1 MGEFLP
7 QKYQD
12 FAPLAGP
19 ENKSI
24 VCNKFLQKSVARK
37 NKLRKFAE
45 VLAFPNVYEC
55 YNVKQ
60 PQLVGAEMAPV
71 ELKGLWAQKHF
82 QNQNPITLELACGG
96 GEYTV
101 SLARNFPD
109 RNFIGVD
116 IKGNRLWKG
125 AKTAL
130 EEGLTNVAF
139 LRTRIEII
147 EHFFAPEE
155 VAEIWIT
162 FPDPFPRSSKENRR
176 LTSAFF
182 LEKYRQIL
190 QAGGLVHLKHDDP
203 DFYQFTLDTI
213 ALDERN
219 QLLFNDAD
227 IYAGDLSFPE
237 LGIQTLYESFHLA
250 AGKKIKYIRFRIS

>member
-1 MGEFLP
+1 M
-7 QKYQD
+7 
-12 FAPLAGP
+12 
-19 ENKSI
+19 
-24 VCNKFLQKSVARK
+24 ARK

-45 VLAFPNVYEC
+45 VLSFPNVYEC
-55 YNVKQ
+55 YSVQQ
-60 PQLVGAEMAPV
+60 PQLVGAGMVPV
-71 ELKGLWAQKHF
+71 DLKGRWAQDHF
-82 QNQNPITLELACGG
+82 KNDHLITLELACGG

-101 SLARNFPD
+101 GLARNFPD

-116 IKGNRLWKG
+116 VKGNRLWKG

-130 EEGLTNVAF
+130 EEGLNNAAF

-147 EHFFAPEE
+147 DHFFAVGEIS
-155 VAEIWIT
+155 EIWIT

-182 LEKYRQIL
+182 LEKFRPIL
-190 QAGGLVHLKHDDP
+190 QKGGLVHLKHDDP

-213 ALDERN
+213 AQDARN
-219 QLLFNDAD
+219 TLIFNDPD
-227 IYAGDLSFPE
+227 IYASPLPFPE

-250 AGKKIKYIRFRIS
+250 AGKKIKYIRFQIS

>member
-1 MGEFLP
+1 M
-7 QKYQD
+7 
-12 FAPLAGP
+12 
-19 ENKSI
+19 
-24 VCNKFLQKSVARK
+24 ARK

-45 VLAFPNVYEC
+45 VLSFPNVYEC
-55 YNVKQ
+55 YNVQ
-60 PQLVGAEMAPV
+60 EAQLVSAGMIPV
-71 ELKGLWAQKHF
+71 DLKGKWAEFHF
-82 QNQNPITLELACGG
+82 KNDFPITLELACGG

-101 SLARNFPD
+101 GLARNFPN

-130 EEGLTNVAF
+130 EEGLNNAAF

-147 EHFFAPEE
+147 EQFFAPGEIS
-155 VAEIWIT
+155 EIWIT
-162 FPDPFPRSSKENRR
+162 FPDPYPRSSKENRR

-182 LEKYRQIL
+182 LEKYRYIL
-190 QAGGLVHLKHDDP
+190 QPGGLLHLKHDDP

-213 ALDERN
+213 AADSRN
-219 QLLFNDAD
+219 KLVFNNSD
-227 IYAGDLSFPE
+227 IYDSTLLFPE

-250 AGKKIKYIRFRIS
+250 AGKTIKYIRFQIS

>member
-1 MGEFLP
+1 
-7 QKYQD
+7 
-12 FAPLAGP
+12 
-19 ENKSI
+19 
-24 VCNKFLQKSVARK
+24 VARK

-45 VLAFPNVYEC
+45 VLSFPNVYEC
-55 YNVKQ
+55 YSVQQ
-60 PQLVGAEMAPV
+60 PQLVGAGMVPV
-71 ELKGLWAQKHF
+71 DLKGRWAQDHF
-82 QNQNPITLELACGG
+82 KNDHPITLELACGG

-101 SLARNFPD
+101 GLARNFPD

-116 IKGNRLWKG
+116 VKGNRLWKG

-130 EEGLTNVAF
+130 EEGLNNAAF

-147 EHFFAPEE
+147 DHFFAVGEIS
-155 VAEIWIT
+155 EIWIT

-182 LEKYRQIL
+182 LEKFRPIL
-190 QAGGLVHLKHDDP
+190 QKGGLVHLKHDDP

-213 ALDERN
+213 GQDERN
-219 QLLFNDAD
+219 VLIFNDPD
-227 IYAGDLSFPE
+227 IYASPLPFPE

-250 AGKKIKYIRFRIS
+250 AGKKIKFIRFQIS

>member
-1 MGEFLP
+1 M
-7 QKYQD
+7 
-12 FAPLAGP
+12 
-19 ENKSI
+19 
-24 VCNKFLQKSVARK
+24 ARK

-45 VLAFPNVYEC
+45 VLSFPNVYEC
-55 YNVKQ
+55 YSVQQ
-60 PQLVGAEMAPV
+60 PQLVGAGMVPV
-71 ELKGLWAQKHF
+71 DLKGRWAQDHF
-82 QNQNPITLELACGG
+82 KNDHPITLELACGG

-101 SLARNFPD
+101 GLARNFPD

-116 IKGNRLWKG
+116 VKGNRLWKG

-130 EEGLTNVAF
+130 EEGLNNAAF

-147 EHFFAPEE
+147 DHFFAVGEIS
-155 VAEIWIT
+155 EIWIT

-182 LEKYRQIL
+182 LEKFRPIL
-190 QAGGLVHLKHDDP
+190 QKGGLVHLKHDDP

-213 ALDERN
+213 GQDERN
-219 QLLFNDAD
+219 ILIFNDPD
-227 IYAGDLSFPE
+227 IYASPLPFPE

-250 AGKKIKYIRFRIS
+250 AGKKIKYIRFQIS